1 MNARDTAPVFTMTEL
16 LREHIA
22 ASGRQRVVL
31 ANGCFDPLHV
41 GHVRYLQDAARHGDF
56 LVVAMNDDA
65 GTHALKGAGRP
76 VMAEADRAAIV
87 AALDMVGA
95 VLLFSEPDVVG
106 ILHELKP
113 AVHAKGTDYTV
124 ETVPEREIAIQLG
137 IETVI
142 TGDPK
147 SHASSAIV
155 KQVRRN
161 DRS

>member
-1 MNARDTAPVFTMTEL
+1 MNARDTAPVFTTTER
-16 LREHIA
+16 LRQHIA
-22 ASGRQRVVL
+22 STVGQRVVL

-65 GTHALKGAGRP
+65 GTRALKGAGRP
-76 VMAEADRAAIV
+76 VIPEADRAAIV

-124 ETVPEREIAIQLG
+124 ETVPEREIAIELG

-155 KQVRRN
+155 KQVRQN